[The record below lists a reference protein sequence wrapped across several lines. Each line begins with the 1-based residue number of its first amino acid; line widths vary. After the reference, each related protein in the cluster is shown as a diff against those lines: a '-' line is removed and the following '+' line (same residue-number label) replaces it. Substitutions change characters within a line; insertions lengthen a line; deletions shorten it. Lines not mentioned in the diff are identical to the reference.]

1 MAAVVVVA
9 FALPWLAAEET
20 LRAATSWRQ
29 DPHGAYARLDT
40 AARLN
45 PLSDEPK
52 VVEGAIASRLH
63 DRARMR
69 SAFKE
74 ALRRDPR
81 DWYAH
86 LELAVVASLE
96 GRRTVA
102 LRELANARRLD
113 PLEPVLVD
121 VQRDVLAG
129 KRVSPARLDQI
140 FLARIRL

>member
-1 MAAVVVVA
+1 
-9 FALPWLAAEET
+9 
-20 LRAATSWRQ
+20 
-29 DPHGAYARLDT
+29 
-40 AARLN
+40 
-45 PLSDEPK
+45 
-52 VVEGAIASRLH
+52 
-63 DRARMR
+63 MR

-74 ALRRDPR
+74 ALQRDPR